1 MSWAARRSRTAVPP
15 IPPTPVAVKYTASKN
30 DTGNAARTVTITSTR
45 GSSISLCNP
54 SLVGSTDSIIKLFV
68 GFGGVKGET
77 KVEVT
82 IEQAQESD
90 GESLKR

>member
-1 MSWAARRSRTAVPP
+1 
-15 IPPTPVAVKYTASKN
+15 
-30 DTGNAARTVTITSTR
+30 
-45 GSSISLCNP
+45 
-54 SLVGSTDSIIKLFV
+54 VGSTDSIIKLFV
-68 GFGGVKGET
+68 GFGGVKAET